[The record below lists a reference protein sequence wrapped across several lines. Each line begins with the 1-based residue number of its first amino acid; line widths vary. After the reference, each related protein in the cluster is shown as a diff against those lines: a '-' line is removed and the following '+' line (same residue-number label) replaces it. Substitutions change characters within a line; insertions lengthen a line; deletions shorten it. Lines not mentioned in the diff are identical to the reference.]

1 MTASASAIWGTRSG
15 RAKLTVS
22 TRRMPASTRRSTSS
36 IFVCV
41 ESIDRLALQ
50 PVARG
55 DVHDLDKPA
64 HDERFLR

>member
-36 IFVCV
+36 IFVSV
-41 ESIDRLALQ
+41 ESTTASLCS
-50 PVARG
+50 PSRG
-55 DVHDLDKPA
+55 DVHDLDTPA